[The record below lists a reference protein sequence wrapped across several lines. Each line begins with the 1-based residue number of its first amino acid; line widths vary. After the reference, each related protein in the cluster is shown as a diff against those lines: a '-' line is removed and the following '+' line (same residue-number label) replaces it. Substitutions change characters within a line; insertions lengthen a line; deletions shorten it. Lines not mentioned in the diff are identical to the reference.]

1 MRSRRV
7 DAAAGAVA
15 LALGAFAARRL
26 VFLAA
31 ALTPGAR
38 REPVPGGASDRAPSS
53 ACVVVPAHD
62 EAAVLEDT
70 LAALAGLRG
79 VGVSTALVSD
89 GSSDG
94 TFAIM
99 ERWAAGRR
107 DWTAL
112 ALAVHGGKGA
122 ALNAGIA
129 ASQDSELIATCD
141 ADVRA
146 DPDCLS
152 ELVRAFADPRVAAA
166 SALLWPVN
174 SDESIVTRY
183 CALELWQH
191 QLITSAA
198 KDRLGLN
205 PPAHGWLSCYRREA
219 LEQIGGFPLRSLGE
233 DVEASNAL
241 VSAGWQTRFVAR
253 ARVLGEVPRAL
264 PDYWRQ
270 HVRWSRGLYDAA
282 PHDSGAA
289 HVSPARRLELWLHAT
304 GYFDRLVLIVAASFA
319 VRGRLSPWLPA
330 GYVGLLGAEAVCALA
345 LAGQCRSS
353 VRFLTA
359 AIAMFPVD
367 AAASLTG
374 AALQF
379 TLRERR
385 WQSRASRG

>member
-7 DAAAGAVA
+7 DAAAGAVT

-26 VFLAA
+26 LFLAA
-31 ALTPGAR
+31 ALAPGTR
-38 REPVPGGASDRAPSS
+38 REPVPGGGSNSVPSS

-62 EAAVLEDT
+62 EAAVLDDT
-70 LAALAGLRG
+70 LAALANLRG

-107 DWTAL
+107 DSTAL

-129 ASQDSELIATCD
+129 ASRDSELIATCD

-146 DPDCLS
+146 DPDCLL
-152 ELVRAFADPRVAAA
+152 ELVRAFADPRVGAA
-166 SALLWPVN
+166 SALLWPMN
-174 SDESIVTRY
+174 PDESIVTRY

-191 QLITSAA
+191 QLVTSAA

-253 ARVLGEVPRAL
+253 ARVFSDVPRAI
-264 PDYWRQ
+264 PDYWAQ
-270 HVRWSRGLYDAA
+270 HVRWSRGLHDAA
-282 PHDSGAA
+282 PRESGAA
-289 HVSPARRLELWLHAT
+289 RVSPARRLELWLHAT
-304 GYFDRLVLIVAASFA
+304 GYFDRLALIVAAGFA
-319 VRGRLSPWLPA
+319 VRGQVSPWLPA
-330 GYVGLLGAEAVCALA
+330 GYVGLLGVEAVSALA
-345 LAGQCRSS
+345 LAGQSRSS

-374 AALQF
+374 AALQL
-379 TLRERR
+379 TRRERR
-385 WQSRASRG
+385 WHSRGSRG